1 MNELTQFLVDGILN
15 EDKQEVIGIYAG
27 GFKPP
32 TSGHFQVVEEVLKQY
47 PEIDKLIVLVGS
59 GVRDGIEQAESILVW
74 EIYQNYL
81 PMKVEIQP
89 ATKPPIGAVYSYAKN
104 NPDDTIYWILGARD
118 GKDEDLSDIVQRTA
132 AIDKAEDKYNN
143 VEVKVITTPNKDM
156 SGTNARKA
164 LLAGNREAFYQF
176 LPSQVE
182 EKEEIFNILRP
193 AVKETDNPDD
203 GKAAPYGSGYDEVK
217 EQVNFK
223 TLEKQLDD
231 MFAELDID
239 VAFTTHFKE
248 RVIERG
254 LTEEDIL
261 ELANKIIDKYPDEL
275 DFLDKDQ
282 NIVMSHL
289 SRLVDIAAVNTG
301 YGDDYLKDLVFKTAF
316 KRIYLR
322 CYPMMLLPI

>member
-1 MNELTQFLVDGILN
+1 MNELTKYLVDGILN

-32 TSGHFQVVEEVLKQY
+32 TAGHFQVVEEALKQY

-89 ATKPPIGAVYSYAKN
+89 ATKPPIGAVYSFAGN

-118 GKDEDLSDIVQRTA
+118 GKDEDLSDIVKRTA
-132 AIDKAEDKYNN
+132 AIDKSEDKYNN
-143 VEVKVITTPNKDM
+143 VEVKVITTPNKGM
-156 SGTNARKA
+156 SGTNARKT

-193 AVKETDNPDD
+193 AVKENIPDAKDD
-203 GKAAPYGSGYDEVK
+203 GKSAPYGSGYEKVNEKKDPKKGTGKKPKGSSRRLYTDEDPKDTVGIK
-217 EQVNFK
+217 FSTRQDIVDTLNKASFK
-223 TLEKQLDD
+223 SKSHARQSQIINLIHQ
-231 MFAELDID
+231 
-239 VAFTTHFKE
+239 
-248 RVIERG
+248 RVR
-254 LTEEDIL
+254 
-261 ELANKIIDKYPDEL
+261 
-275 DFLDKDQ
+275 
-282 NIVMSHL
+282 
-289 SRLVDIAAVNTG
+289 AAVSRT
-301 YGDDYLKDLVFKTAF
+301 KDPKKKKSLRSAF
-316 KRIYLR
+316 KYISKKKEASKKKTQRMR
-322 CYPMMLLPI
+322 END